1 MHNATV
7 HALFVLYAWLV
18 GSNRSQE
25 HWIIC
30 SEIKRKVLPVVTCW
44 AFMDS
49 TVEIFLLQSN
59 GEGNVS
65 TIWEYDAPKPLGSII
80 IRHGVVVLCGD
91 HTHIY
96 THTHITLA
104 PRPLMIWLNQH
115 LNYHITTHLTS
126 KHPSISYFTFSHN
139 LSIYKTLELLILNAG
154 RYNNYPRDN
163 VICKQRF

>member
-65 TIWEYDAPKPLGSII
+65 TIWEYD
-80 IRHGVVVLCGD
+80 

-104 PRPLMIWLNQH
+104 PLPLMIWLNQH

-154 RYNNYPRDN
+154 RYNNYPRPRNN